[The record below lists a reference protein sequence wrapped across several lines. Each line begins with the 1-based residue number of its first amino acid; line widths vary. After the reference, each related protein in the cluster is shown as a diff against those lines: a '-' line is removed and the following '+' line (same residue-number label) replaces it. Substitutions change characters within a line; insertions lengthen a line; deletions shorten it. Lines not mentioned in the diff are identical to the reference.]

1 MKKFITGLFVLLLS
15 GCGYTF
21 RGSSTALPPDIKK
34 IFIPEVE
41 NSSTQLGLGDK
52 VTNALREEF
61 ESYGAVSVVER
72 QGEAD
77 ATLKVQIL
85 DVIQSTSATRSNTNT
100 ALQMDTTMYISGE
113 LRRTTGPLLWRE
125 ARLRVTKNYGADSS
139 VVVASSPD
147 FAAGS
152 ISSRDLAGL
161 SSREISRGQEQDA
174 LGNLAVDAARMVYD
188 KAVSPDF

>member
-1 MKKFITGLFVLLLS
+1 MKHIVALFALLVVS

-21 RGSSTALPPDIKK
+21 RGSTTALPPDVKK

-41 NSSTQLGLGDK
+41 NNSTQLGLSDK

-61 ESYGAVSVVER
+61 EGYGAITVVER
-72 QGEAD
+72 QGDAD

-85 DVIQSTSATRSNTNT
+85 DVVQSTSATRSNTNT

-113 LRRTTGPLLWRE
+113 LRRVTGPLLWRE

-174 LGNLAVDAARMVYD
+174 LGSLAADAARMVYD
-188 KAVSPDF
+188 KAVAPDF

>member
-1 MKKFITGLFVLLLS
+1 MRYVLSCLCLIILS
-15 GCGYTF
+15 GCGYVF
-21 RGSSTALPPDIKK
+21 RGSGSILPPDVKS

-41 NSSTQLGLGDK
+41 NNSTQLGLGDK

-61 ESYGAVSVVER
+61 ESYGTVTVVER

-77 ATLKVQIL
+77 AVLKVQIL
-85 DVIQSTSATRSNTNT
+85 DVVQSTGATRSTNNT
-100 ALQMDTTMYISGE
+100 ALQMDTTMYVSGE
-113 LRRTTGPLLWRE
+113 LRRTSGPLLWRE
-125 ARLRVTKNYGADSS
+125 GRMRVTKSYGADQS

-174 LGNLAVDAARMVYD
+174 LGTLALDAARLVYD
-188 KAVSPDF
+188 KAVAPDF